1 MKYACFIFYIR
12 EYINH
17 LPVSVSIDTY
27 NCSKTQPHRTTHLKE
42 MKSSSKRERETKMC
56 LNTSNPITKWPSIRH
71 EYFMGRYYMS
81 EISWDGGNLFWSLS
95 LISIESSAN
104 WILTVAVLRPRKV
117 LQCHCLSQLTTHV
130 PNLSYFSA
138 FFVSCF
144 GFWLRPKK
152 SLVFSRTTI
161 WRTS

>member
-1 MKYACFIFYIR
+1 MFRSLYRLIHITVWKHNNIAQ
-12 EYINH
+12 H
-17 LPVSVSIDTY
+17 VTKP
-27 NCSKTQPHRTTHLKE
+27 
-42 MKSSSKRERETKMC
+42 SSKKRETKTC
-56 LNTSNPITKWPSIRH
+56 LNTSNPITKWPSIQH
-71 EYFMGRYYMS
+71 EDFMGCYYMS
-81 EISWDGGNLFWSLS
+81 EISWDGGKLFWLLC